1 MFKSDLS
8 DSQFEKLVA
17 LQKYLPSDDQ
27 PTRQAKHLL
36 VEGFTPEF
44 VAEYTGVKLEKV
56 QKLYEESWNPR
67 CRVPLSVYNEID
79 RDRNVFEDRRRKSL
93 LMWNCGMNIEEIA
106 KELKV
111 TCFHVWGL
119 LSEILP
125 RKELNQRLPK
135 PGSRAYREF
144 IFIYRRHSNKVR
156 KAMAQKA

>member
-1 MFKSDLS
+1 
-8 DSQFEKLVA
+8 
-17 LQKYLPSDDQ
+17 
-27 PTRQAKHLL
+27 
-36 VEGFTPEF
+36 
-44 VAEYTGVKLEKV
+44 
-56 QKLYEESWNPR
+56 
-67 CRVPLSVYNEID
+67 RVPLSVYNEID

-111 TCFHVWGL
+111 TCFHIWGL